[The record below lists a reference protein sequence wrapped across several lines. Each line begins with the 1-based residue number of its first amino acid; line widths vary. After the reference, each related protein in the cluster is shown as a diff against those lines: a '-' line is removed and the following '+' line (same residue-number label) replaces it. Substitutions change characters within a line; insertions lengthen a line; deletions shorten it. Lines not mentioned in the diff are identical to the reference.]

1 VQSTAPVGSGRV
13 AGSGERLTRM
23 IFSFGQSEQE
33 RIEVDVQRYERAP
46 VGEYYDDNWLTT
58 QVRVCAG
65 GFHGKFDAAI
75 LTGELV
81 AFLAQ
86 LRPLHETLRGT
97 ADFSTLEEQL
107 HLRVTGDGK
116 GHMELVGD
124 VADQTGIGNRL
135 HFRLQFDQSQL
146 EASIREL
153 ERVTSAFPVR
163 AA

>member
-1 VQSTAPVGSGRV
+1 MQSPVPLGGGRV

-33 RIEVDVQRYERAP
+33 RIEVDVQHYERAP

-58 QVRVCAG
+58 QVRVRAG
-65 GFHGKFDAAI
+65 GFRGNVDAAI
-75 LTGELV
+75 LTVELV
-81 AFLAQ
+81 AFVARLRQ
-86 LRPLHETLRGT
+86 LHNTLHGA

-124 VADQTGIGNRL
+124 VADQPGIGNRL

-146 EASIREL
+146 EESIREL